1 METDVDSM
9 LVPNVISNDEYLRIP
24 EELREKIKVFV
35 TSKYEEFVVS
45 KAVLVSTKV
54 NHEQK
59 ITCLENEL
67 AKIQQEHNNDKNQ
80 LTKTGQ
86 DLHTVESKLKT
97 LENDLQTQQDL
108 VQRLERENSEY
119 RQQRNSALD
128 ERDSLQRLWERR
140 AVELERIQEECK
152 SLNLEL
158 KAANISKSEAIT
170 KYEEVKSL
178 QESLLYKESRFEK
191 ERIFL
196 NNTIKTLTD
205 ELNKHT
211 SDLNQARRDYMNRLL
226 TLEGQLSTNT
236 EQVQLDFSV
245 LIAIERFQTAER
257 TIEELKTKLNISNE
271 KIEKLSDKLKEQ
283 REDEIRLKETY
294 DKELEAQRKMVELYK
309 DKSCSA
315 DSKSEELTSGVKQ
328 LQQLLQEATQQYGDL
343 ETEMNRRIV
352 EHQEELAEK
361 EQIIDRL
368 KKELDDAN
376 ELLKSAQHENLER
389 TIESMSPAAAAASRM
404 IKSGLTVTQIYSQYV
419 SASDELLLTKEE
431 NKRLNHFINT
441 IIEDIEEKAPYLKKQ
456 KEDYARTLLQVES
469 AKTNMDA
476 MLAELQKVTDEGNEA
491 KKTASFHAR
500 ENLRLKAELTD
511 VSKQVCFLL
520 KEVEQ
525 ARAGFAGLP
534 SNADV
539 AGGEANSSSRII
551 SEKLV
556 TFGNIEEL
564 FLNNQKL
571 LALVRELTS
580 KKEDEEKEKDDLD
593 PQELKERLEFYVVQF
608 EEMKATMHNYE
619 KMLEALKRQ
628 RNMYRNLYQN
638 QSNSDDIED
647 TMETSP
653 TKTISLPNSPHPAP
667 DSQIDELQK
676 KLLESEKALKELREE
691 TDSYRKERQTN
702 DTMMAEQLES
712 LRADLT
718 RLQNSNCKM
727 LAQLEFSEERFKVQQ
742 TNAAIYKKQIS
753 ALEEKNR
760 SYSDTIVKHETTAV
774 VWYIDMFEWALRTD
788 LEERLVSTQCPIKLV
803 DLGTVGNIM
812 VLLCSD

>member
-1 METDVDSM
+1 METDVDCM
-9 LVPNVISNDEYLRIP
+9 LVPNVISNDEYLKIP
-24 EELREKIKVFV
+24 EELREKIKAFV

-86 DLHTVESKLKT
+86 DLQTVENKLKT

-140 AVELERIQEECK
+140 AVELERIQDECK

-158 KAANISKSEAIT
+158 KAANISKSEAVT

-178 QESLLYKESRFEK
+178 QESLLYKEARFEK

-211 SDLNQARRDYMNRLL
+211 SELNQARRDYMNRLL

-236 EQVQLDFSV
+236 EQ
-245 LIAIERFQTAER
+245 FQTAER

-343 ETEMNRRIV
+343 EMEMNRRIV

-441 IIEDIEEKAPYLKKQ
+441 IIEDIEEKAPYLMKKQ

-491 KKTASFHAR
+491 KKTAAFHVR

-539 AGGEANSSSRII
+539 SGGEANSSSLLI

-564 FLNNQKL
+564 HLNNQKL
-571 LALVRELTS
+571 LALVRELTT
-580 KKEDEEKEKDDLD
+580 KKEEEEKEKDDLD
-593 PQELKERLEFYVVQF
+593 PQELKLANELV
-608 EEMKATMHNYE
+608 
-619 KMLEALKRQ
+619 MLSSTAE
-628 RNMYRNLYQN
+628 
-638 QSNSDDIED
+638 DGEIEIR
-647 TMETSP
+647 
-653 TKTISLPNSPHPAP
+653 IS
-667 DSQIDELQK
+667 
-676 KLLESEKALKELREE
+676 
-691 TDSYRKERQTN
+691 
-702 DTMMAEQLES
+702 
-712 LRADLT
+712 
-718 RLQNSNCKM
+718 
-727 LAQLEFSEERFKVQQ
+727 
-742 TNAAIYKKQIS
+742 
-753 ALEEKNR
+753 
-760 SYSDTIVKHETTAV
+760 
-774 VWYIDMFEWALRTD
+774 
-788 LEERLVSTQCPIKLV
+788 
-803 DLGTVGNIM
+803 VG
-812 VLLCSD
+812 

>member
-1 METDVDSM
+1 METDVDCM
-9 LVPNVISNDEYLRIP
+9 LVPNVISNDEYLKIP
-24 EELREKIKVFV
+24 EELREKIKAFV

-86 DLHTVESKLKT
+86 DLQTVENKLKT

-140 AVELERIQEECK
+140 AVELERIQDECK

-158 KAANISKSEAIT
+158 KAANISKSEAVT

-178 QESLLYKESRFEK
+178 QESLLYKEARFEK

-211 SDLNQARRDYMNRLL
+211 SELNQARRDYMNRLL

-236 EQVQLDFSV
+236 EQ
-245 LIAIERFQTAER
+245 FQTAER

-343 ETEMNRRIV
+343 EMEMNRRIV

-491 KKTASFHAR
+491 KKTAAFHVR

-534 SNADV
+534 SNADMS
-539 AGGEANSSSRII
+539 GGEANSSSLLI

-564 FLNNQKL
+564 HLNNQKL

-638 QSNSDDIED
+638 RSSSDDVED

-667 DSQIDELQK
+667 DNQIDELQK

-727 LAQLEFSEERFKVQQ
+727 LVQLEFSEERFKVQQ

-760 SYSDTIVKHETTAV
+760 SYSDTIVKHEYTL
-774 VWYIDMFEWALRTD
+774 MSLR
-788 LEERLVSTQCPIKLV
+788 EVSPNKL
-803 DLGTVGNIM
+803 DF
-812 VLLCSD
+812 C

>member
-1 METDVDSM
+1 MGGVRQKHM
-9 LVPNVISNDEYLRIP
+9 L
-24 EELREKIKVFV
+24 
-35 TSKYEEFVVS
+35 
-45 KAVLVSTKV
+45 
-54 NHEQK
+54 
-59 ITCLENEL
+59 
-67 AKIQQEHNNDKNQ
+67 
-80 LTKTGQ
+80 
-86 DLHTVESKLKT
+86 
-97 LENDLQTQQDL
+97 
-108 VQRLERENSEY
+108 
-119 RQQRNSALD
+119 
-128 ERDSLQRLWERR
+128 
-140 AVELERIQEECK
+140 
-152 SLNLEL
+152 
-158 KAANISKSEAIT
+158 
-170 KYEEVKSL
+170 
-178 QESLLYKESRFEK
+178 
-191 ERIFL
+191 
-196 NNTIKTLTD
+196 
-205 ELNKHT
+205 
-211 SDLNQARRDYMNRLL
+211 
-226 TLEGQLSTNT
+226 
-236 EQVQLDFSV
+236 
-245 LIAIERFQTAER
+245 
-257 TIEELKTKLNISNE
+257 
-271 KIEKLSDKLKEQ
+271 
-283 REDEIRLKETY
+283 
-294 DKELEAQRKMVELYK
+294 
-309 DKSCSA
+309 
-315 DSKSEELTSGVKQ
+315 
-328 LQQLLQEATQQYGDL
+328 
-343 ETEMNRRIV
+343 
-352 EHQEELAEK
+352 
-361 EQIIDRL
+361 
-368 KKELDDAN
+368 
-376 ELLKSAQHENLER
+376 ENLER

-491 KKTASFHAR
+491 KKTAAFHAR

-525 ARAGFAGLP
+525 ARAGFAGLS

-539 AGGEANSSSRII
+539 AGGDANSSSRII

-564 FLNNQKL
+564 LLNNQKL

-638 QSNSDDIED
+638 RSNADDIED

-667 DSQIDELQK
+667 DCQIDELANALVVLSSTAEDREIEVRISLQK

-760 SYSDTIVKHETTAV
+760 SYSDTIVKHEYTLLSLRELANALVVLSSTAEDGE
-774 VWYIDMFEWALRTD
+774 IEARI
-788 LEERLVSTQCPIKLV
+788 S
-803 DLGTVGNIM
+803 VG
-812 VLLCSD
+812 

>member
-1 METDVDSM
+1 MCSMADASWGSFLYTFRRGEEPALVEMETDVDCM
-9 LVPNVISNDEYLRIP
+9 LVPNVISNDEYLKIP
-24 EELREKIKVFV
+24 EELREKIKAFV

-86 DLHTVESKLKT
+86 DLQTVENKLKT

-140 AVELERIQEECK
+140 AVELERIQDECK

-158 KAANISKSEAIT
+158 KAANISKSEAVT

-178 QESLLYKESRFEK
+178 QESLLYKEARFEK

-211 SDLNQARRDYMNRLL
+211 SELNQARRDYMNRLL

-236 EQVQLDFSV
+236 E
-245 LIAIERFQTAER
+245 QTAER

-343 ETEMNRRIV
+343 EMEMNRRIV

-491 KKTASFHAR
+491 KKTAAFHVR

-539 AGGEANSSSRII
+539 SGGEANSSS
-551 SEKLV
+551 
-556 TFGNIEEL
+556 
-564 FLNNQKL
+564 
-571 LALVRELTS
+571 
-580 KKEDEEKEKDDLD
+580 
-593 PQELKERLEFYVVQF
+593 
-608 EEMKATMHNYE
+608 
-619 KMLEALKRQ
+619 
-628 RNMYRNLYQN
+628 
-638 QSNSDDIED
+638 
-647 TMETSP
+647 
-653 TKTISLPNSPHPAP
+653 
-667 DSQIDELQK
+667 
-676 KLLESEKALKELREE
+676 
-691 TDSYRKERQTN
+691 
-702 DTMMAEQLES
+702 
-712 LRADLT
+712 
-718 RLQNSNCKM
+718 
-727 LAQLEFSEERFKVQQ
+727 
-742 TNAAIYKKQIS
+742 
-753 ALEEKNR
+753 
-760 SYSDTIVKHETTAV
+760 
-774 VWYIDMFEWALRTD
+774 
-788 LEERLVSTQCPIKLV
+788 LVSSHKHF
-803 DLGTVGNIM
+803 
-812 VLLCSD
+812 